1 MNGVYTMKLRLLFLL
16 MLGSGWALA
25 QTDRQSE
32 RRVFPVRPGQ
42 LLTITYGQ
50 PYSSALIYF
59 TEGQSLAGTYLIAA
73 GDTLRLQP
81 EPHAPASQPMSA
93 LCTFRHPVSQVLL
106 QTGALAGEVTLL
118 TLFVPPLPAGYV
130 QAQMQSARLRADCAN
145 PGFVPASI
153 WRKGLAPPKERP
165 VQTKVQFIIV
175 HHSAGSNVTTD
186 YTEEVRNIYLLHT
199 QVNGWN
205 DVGYNFLIGRDG
217 VVYEGRDGQGLMDG
231 DNVLGAHFCSQ
242 NSGTM
247 GICLM
252 GNFNDVQP
260 SAASI
265 AALDQLIGWKL
276 KKEGLQPIGM
286 AVHPGSA
293 RQLNL
298 ISGHRDGVCAT
309 ECPGNTLYAALPV
322 IRQEVSNTCSFTTAL
337 EPTPLATEPNT
348 ADWTVYPNPARGS
361 FFIHHPAS
369 DPAQVRFELIDGLG
383 RTWPVSAAQ
392 TSTNH
397 WRITSDITTAG
408 FFWLRCSDGTTTAVR
423 RLWRSSD

>member
-1 MNGVYTMKLRLLFLL
+1 MKLRLFFLL

-25 QTDRQSE
+25 QTVRQNE
-32 RRVFPVRPGQ
+32 RRDMAVRPNQ
-42 LLTITYGQ
+42 LLTVIYEQ
-50 PYSSALIYF
+50 SYSSALLYF
-59 TEGQSLAGTYLIAA
+59 NEGQSLGGTYLIAA

-81 EPHAPASQPMSA
+81 EPHAPAGQPMSA
-93 LCTFRHPVSQVLL
+93 LCTFRHPVSQLSI
-106 QTGALAGEVTLL
+106 QTGTMQGRVTLL
-118 TLFVPPLPAGYV
+118 TLYVSPLPDGYV
-130 QAQMQSARLRADCAN
+130 QAQMQRSARLKADCAK
-145 PGFVPASI
+145 PTVVPAFI
-153 WRKGLAPPKERP
+153 WRKGLAPPKELP
-165 VQTKVQFIIV
+165 IQTKVQFIIV
-175 HHSAGSNVTTD
+175 HHSAGSNATTN

-199 QVNGWN
+199 QINGWN

-293 RQLNL
+293 KQLNL

-309 ECPGNTLYAALPV
+309 ECPGNNLYAALPT
-322 IRQEVSNTCSFTTAL
+322 IRQEVSKACSFTTAL
-337 EPTPLATEPNT
+337 EPTPLATQP
-348 ADWTVYPNPARGS
+348 ADAAWTVYPNPSRGT
-361 FFIHHPAS
+361 FFVYHPVG

-383 RTWPVSAAQ
+383 RKWPVSAAQ
-392 TSTNH
+392 TSADH
-397 WRITSDITTAG
+397 WRISPDSNAAG
-408 FFWLRCSDGTTTAVR
+408 FFWLRCSDGITTVVR
-423 RLWRSSD
+423 QLWRSPD